1 MRISDWSS
9 DVCSSDLVVPAGAG
23 TIGYLQTIARHS
35 RRLAAICNGAFIL
48 AQAGLLAGRRAT
60 THWASARLL
69 RERFPAVQVDED
81 RIFIADGRS
90 EEHTSEL
97 QSLMRISY
105 AVCCLKQKN
114 NMSHSNNAYRK

>member
-48 AQAGLLAGRRAT
+48 AQAGLLDGRRAT

-69 RERFPAVQVDED
+69 RERFPAVKVDED
-81 RIFIADGRS
+81 RIFIADGS
-90 EEHTSEL
+90 IWTSAGMTAGL
-97 QSLMRISY
+97 DLALGMVDRKSTRLNS
-105 AVCCLKQKN
+105 
-114 NMSHSNNAYRK
+114 SH

>member
-48 AQAGLLAGRRAT
+48 AQAGLLDGRRAT
-60 THWASARLL
+60 
-69 RERFPAVQVDED
+69 
-81 RIFIADGRS
+81 RS
-90 EEHTSEL
+90 EERRVGKGVSVRVDLGGRRH
-97 QSLMRISY
+97 I
-105 AVCCLKQKN
+105 KKKKN
-114 NMSHSNNAYRK
+114 KKGRDTYDERREHKLTKK

>member
-9 DVCSSDLVVPAGAG
+9 DVCSSDLDTVIVAGGIEVVPAGAG

-48 AQAGLLAGRRAT
+48 AQAGLLDGRRAT

-69 RERFPAVQVDED
+69 RERFPAVKVDEED
-81 RIFIADGRS
+81 RKSTRLNS
-90 EEHTSEL
+90 
-97 QSLMRISY
+97 
-105 AVCCLKQKN
+105 
-114 NMSHSNNAYRK
+114 SH